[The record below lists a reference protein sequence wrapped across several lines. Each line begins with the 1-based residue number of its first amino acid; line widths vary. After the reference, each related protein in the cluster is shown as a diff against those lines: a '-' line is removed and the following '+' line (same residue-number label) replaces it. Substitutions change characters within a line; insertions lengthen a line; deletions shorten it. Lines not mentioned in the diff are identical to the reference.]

1 MQNLKID
8 QVAIEQLIENATKF
22 AEKNPI
28 AVGASTVAALVAGV
42 LVFRKA
48 ELKRDGNDFT
58 SSLTGGFKILNNTD
72 HTLKANEFK
81 SSIESYEGQFKGA
94 RKSVGDITSEE
105 SIEERKKRYADM
117 VNDFYNLVTDFYEW
131 GWGQSFH
138 FGPRF
143 HNESFVESIKRAE
156 YHLCSRLGMK
166 PGVRALD
173 VGCGVGGPMRNMAVF
188 SGATIDGIT
197 INEYQVNIG
206 NKYNGMHGISDICK
220 LTQGDFQT
228 LPWADGTF
236 DVAYAIEA
244 TCHSPDRVQVRN
256 CIANFLPYYS
266 HCSSFLLLQNSQTF
280 GGVARVLK
288 KGGLF
293 AGYEW
298 VMTDKYNP
306 NDKNHVRIKEG
317 IEVGNGLPT
326 LVAPEVIIDC
336 MQKAGFEILDSYDAN
351 RGVLNSNEIP
361 WYETLNGKMS
371 ISGFRMTHIGRM
383 CTHTMV
389 YVLETLRIA
398 PLGSTRV
405 SALLNATAIDL
416 CDGGKL
422 QIFTPSFFF
431 IGRKL

>member
-1 MQNLKID
+1 MASVQF
-8 QVAIEQLIENATKF
+8 EQLLEKTTKY

-28 AVGASTVAALVAGV
+28 AVGASAIAALVAGV
-42 LVFRKA
+42 VVFRKA
-48 ELKRDGNDFT
+48 ELKRDGKDFT
-58 SSLTGGFKILNNTD
+58 SSWTGGFKILNNTD
-72 HTLKANEFK
+72 HTIKSNEFK
-81 SSIESYEGQFKGA
+81 NSIENYEGQFKGA
-94 RKSVGDITSEE
+94 RKSVGDITNEE
-105 SIEERKKRYADM
+105 SVAERKQKYADM

-143 HNESFVESIKRAE
+143 HDESFIESIKRAE

-197 INEYQVNIG
+197 INEYQVKVG
-206 NKYNGMHGISDICK
+206 NKYNGMHGLSDICK
-220 LTQGDFQT
+220 LTQGDFQNI
-228 LPWADGTF
+228 PWADATF

-244 TCHSPDRVQVRN
+244 TCHSPDRVQ
-256 CIANFLPYYS
+256 
-266 HCSSFLLLQNSQTF
+266 TF
-280 GGVARVLK
+280 SGISRTLK

-298 VMTDKYNP
+298 VMTDKYDPLNK
-306 NDKNHVRIKEG
+306 DHVRIKEG

-326 LVAPEVIIDC
+326 LVYPKEIIRC
-336 MQKAGFEILDSYDAN
+336 MEASGFEMLDSYDAE
-351 RGVLNSNEIP
+351 RGVHNANEIP

-371 ISGFRMTHIGRM
+371 LSGFRMTHIGRM

-389 YVLETLRIA
+389 FILETLRIA
-398 PLGSTRV
+398 PSGSTQV

-416 CDGGKL
+416 CDGGRME
-422 QIFTPSFFF
+422 IFTPSFFF